1 MLPIIYHN
9 LLSKRLIAILIA
21 TCLTTVHA
29 DSIVD
34 TSSIVLT
41 DENNKQVTI
50 NSYNGYLKLVFF
62 GYSHCPDVCPLTL
75 FYIASALKSLEN
87 DANKIKVLFIS
98 VDPKRDTP
106 EVLSKYT
113 DAFHKSIIG
122 LSGSYDQIMTA
133 TSNFR
138 TTFGYNLNEKG
149 KEKTLSKAE
158 YEEIP
163 TTMNY
168 VPYHSSQLYILDVEG
183 ELVDIIGYGSKHE
196 FIAKKLK
203 QYLELVK

>member
-1 MLPIIYHN
+1 MLHLIYHN
-9 LLSKRLIAILIA
+9 LLSKCLIAILI
-21 TCLTTVHA
+21 TSCLTTAQA
-29 DSIVD
+29 DNIVD

-50 NSYNGYLKLVFF
+50 NNYDGYLRLVFF

-87 DANKIKVLFIS
+87 DVNKIKVLFIT

-106 EVLSKYT
+106 EVLLKYT
-113 DAFHKSIIG
+113 DAFHQSIIG

-133 TSNFR
+133 TSKFR

-149 KEKTLSKAE
+149 KEKTLNKAE
-158 YEEIP
+158 YEEISA
-163 TTMNY
+163 TMNY
-168 VPYHSSQLYILDVEG
+168 VPYHSSQIYILDVEG
-183 ELVDIIGYGSKHE
+183 ELVDIIGYGSKPE

-203 QYLELVK
+203 EYLELVK